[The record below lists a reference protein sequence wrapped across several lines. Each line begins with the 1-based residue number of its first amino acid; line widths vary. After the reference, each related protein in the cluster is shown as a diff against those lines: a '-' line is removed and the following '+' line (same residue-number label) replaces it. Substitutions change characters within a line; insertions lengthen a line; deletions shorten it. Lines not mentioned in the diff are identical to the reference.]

1 MSTVNEIMTTSLKSI
16 PGTNSVAEATQLMR
30 DEHIGSVLIRKDEDY
45 IGILTETDIVRRAV
59 ATGIDIHNVSAENI
73 MSTPIAKIEH
83 FRSVRDAQDMMGD
96 LGVRHLAV
104 YEAEK
109 IVGLVSVRDL
119 LMYYRSYSEPKISQ
133 D

>member
-1 MSTVNEIMTTSLKSI
+1 MSSVNEIMTKNLKAIS
-16 PGTNSVAEATQLMR
+16 GHKTVAEAAQRMR
-30 DEHIGSVLIRKDEDY
+30 DEHIGSLLVEKDGNY
-45 IGILTETDIVRRAV
+45 VGIITETDLVRRAV
-59 ATGIDIHNVSAENI
+59 ALGIDIHTVSAEKI

-83 FRSVRDAQDMMGD
+83 FRTVRDAQDMMGD

-119 LMYYRSYSEPKISQ
+119 LLYYRSYSEPKIGQ